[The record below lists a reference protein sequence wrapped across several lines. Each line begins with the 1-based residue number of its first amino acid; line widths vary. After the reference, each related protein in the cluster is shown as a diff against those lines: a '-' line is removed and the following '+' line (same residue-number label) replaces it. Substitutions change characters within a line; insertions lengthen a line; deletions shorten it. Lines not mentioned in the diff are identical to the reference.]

1 MRTSIQLKVLIY
13 FSIIIFV
20 GFSVLTYAAYH
31 TTEQNTKSVIK
42 EDMIGI
48 KRNLDIALN
57 QYLLINNMDLNA
69 ASIRTDGENISKQL
83 MKQVGNAVDIY
94 ASNGQKLSYIAAPN
108 AAVENSEDLVKAMQ
122 GEISFTTNFIGD
134 KVIVSLSYPIMPSK
148 AGIVRYYKDYTE
160 LYTYNQKFKQ
170 LMGLFASLI
179 FVCIFVTSYLL
190 SRRFTRPIIKLAEAS
205 KEISN
210 GNFQVEIDVRSQD
223 EIGYLSSNF
232 KMMVHQLNE
241 QITIISEDRD
251 MLEDMQ
257 KQNKSFFD
265 NVTHEL
271 KTPLTTITGYA
282 QSIEDLGIKD
292 DEFTRKGLRSII
304 NESNRLN
311 NMVIEL
317 IELSKVTSKKISYN
331 FAEINISALI
341 QETCDEMM
349 MKGKKYNIAIIVSAP
364 NPVYLRADKNRFK
377 EVMINLIDNSIKYGH
392 VNSTIHIYAYER
404 QSEVIIK
411 VQDQG
416 IGIPKE
422 SIERVFDPFVRLS
435 KKTPSELGSM
445 GLGLSIVKEIV
456 ERHGGTTEIVSHL
469 NQGTEVTL
477 RFGSEV
483 V

>member
-1 MRTSIQLKVLIY
+1 MRYSIQLKVLIY
-13 FSIIIFV
+13 FSMIIFA

-31 TTEQNTKSVIK
+31 TTEQNTKGVIE
-42 EDMIGI
+42 EDMIEI

-57 QYLLINNMDLNA
+57 QYLLINNMDLSA
-69 ASIRTDGENISKQL
+69 TSIRTEGESISKQL
-83 MKQVGNAVDIY
+83 TKQVGNPVDIY
-94 ASNGQKLSYIAAPN
+94 DSNGQKLSYITAPN
-108 AAVENSEDLVKAMQ
+108 AVVENSEDLVKAMK

-134 KVIVSLSYPIMPSK
+134 KVIVSLSYPILPSK
-148 AGIVRYYKDYTE
+148 AGIIRYYKDYTE
-160 LYTYNQKFKQ
+160 LYTYNQKFKHM
-170 LMGLFASLI
+170 MGLFASLI
-179 FVCIFVTSYLL
+179 FVCIFLTSYLL
-190 SRRFTRPIIKLAEAS
+190 SRRFTRPIIRLAEAS

-210 GNFQVEIDVRSQD
+210 GNFQVEIDVSSQD
-223 EIGYLSSNF
+223 EIGYLSANF
-232 KMMVHQLNE
+232 NMMVHQLSE
-241 QITIISEDRD
+241 QITIIREDRD

-317 IELSKVTSKKISYN
+317 IELSKATSKKVNYN
-331 FAEINISALI
+331 FAEINVSALI

-349 MKGKKYNIAIIVSAP
+349 IKGKKYNITIDVHAP
-364 NPVYLRADKNRFK
+364 TNVYLRADKDRLK
-377 EVMINLIDNSIKYGH
+377 EVMINLIDNSIKYGN
-392 VNSTIHIYAYER
+392 VNSTIHIHAYQR
-404 QSEVIIK
+404 QSEIIIK
-411 VQDQG
+411 VEDQG
-416 IGIPKE
+416 VGIPKE
-422 SIERVFDPFVRLS
+422 SIEKVFDPFVRLS
-435 KKTPSELGSM
+435 KKTSSELGSM
-445 GLGLSIVKEIV
+445 GLGLAIVKEIV
-456 ERHGGTTEIVSHL
+456 ERHGGTTEIVSRL
-469 NQGTEVTL
+469 NQGTEVIL